1 MEKIIRGTSLS
12 DIAGFLYSLV
22 LVALALMGMAGVLY
36 HAFAPKGSLGAWAGR
51 LWTAH
56 PIFLSLVLVGLVAVA
71 LTARSQQFSYQRVIG
86 RSDLPLY
93 LFVGFGTFFAV
104 RLLTSGAL

>member
-1 MEKIIRGTSLS
+1 VEKTIRGTSIN
-12 DIAGFLYSLV
+12 DIVGFVYSLA
-22 LVALALMGMAGVLY
+22 LVALALFGMAGVLY

-56 PIFLSLVLVGLVAVA
+56 PIFASLVVVGLVAMA
-71 LTARSQQFSYQRVIG
+71 LTARSQQVSYQRAAG

-93 LFVGFGTFFAV
+93 VFVALGTFFAARWV
-104 RLLTSGAL
+104 TSGAL